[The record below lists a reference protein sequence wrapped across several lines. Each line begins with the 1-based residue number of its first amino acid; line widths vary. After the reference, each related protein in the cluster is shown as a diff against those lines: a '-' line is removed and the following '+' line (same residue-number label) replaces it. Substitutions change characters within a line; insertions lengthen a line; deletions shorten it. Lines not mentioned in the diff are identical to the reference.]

1 MPTLAGFEPEKREL
15 ETVLASGIFNRA
27 PNLANLLTWV
37 CAKYF
42 EGAAGDIKEYNIAV
56 EALGRSP
63 EFDQKRDSIVRV
75 EAHRLRKRLRA
86 YYESEGAGHQVQIEI
101 PPGQY
106 TPRFVST
113 LQPVAEIP
121 AAARIA
127 EPANEIEPVVELEP
141 VTLPGAIRPVPGEVR
156 SGFPPRRRAPRWM
169 VLILAIAVAAA
180 VVFWMSRQRSADPRA
195 GMADLQSRIA
205 SADDV
210 RILAGATQGTYTD
223 SLDHLWLS
231 DRFFQDGAASDM
243 PHAPVIL
250 GTHDPR
256 LFHYHREGSFSYH
269 IPLKPGAYEMR
280 LYFAETVY
288 GENNIAGGGETSRI
302 FDVYANGRP
311 LLPGFDIVRD
321 AGSLTADVRVFKDIS
336 PDKDG
341 KLHLDFRAS
350 TNSALLNAIEI
361 TPGVKG
367 LMRPIRIAARDHAL
381 RDSAGHQWDPDR
393 YARGGQLAPR
403 TYANVTGGPDPELFR
418 SERFGNLTYTIPVAQ
433 RGRYGVTLYF
443 AENWFGPGMAG
454 GGGEGS
460 RLFDILCNGVILR
473 RKFDIFHE
481 AGGSGRATTV
491 SFHGVE
497 PNHRGKIVIA
507 LDPITNYALLNAL
520 EIVDES
526 GDGN

>member
-15 ETVLASGIFNRA
+15 ETVLASGIFHRA

-37 CAKYF
+37 CTKYF
-42 EGAAGDIKEYNIAV
+42 EGASGDIKEYNIAV

-75 EAHRLRKRLRA
+75 EAHRLRKRLRT
-86 YYESEGAGHQVQIEI
+86 YYASEGTGHPVQIEI

-113 LQPVAEIP
+113 LQPTPEITP
-121 AAARIA
+121 APGIA
-127 EPANEIEPVVELEP
+127 EPVNETAPGIELEP
-141 VTLPGAIRPVPGEVR
+141 VTLPGIVRPVSVKVR
-156 SGFPPRRRAPRWM
+156 SGFWPGRWM
-169 VLILAIAVAAA
+169 LFRLVLAVAAA
-180 VVFWMSRQRSADPRA
+180 GVIFWILRQNFGSSHA
-195 GMADLQSRIA
+195 GMADLQTRIA

-210 RILAGATQGTYTD
+210 RILAGAPEGTYTD
-223 SLDHLWLS
+223 SLDRLWLS
-231 DRFFQDGAASDM
+231 DRFFQNGTASDM
-243 PHAPVIL
+243 PHAPLIL

-256 LFHYHREGSFSYH
+256 LFQHHREGTFSYH
-269 IPLKPGAYEMR
+269 IPLKPGVYEMR

-311 LLPGFDIVRD
+311 LLPGFDILRD
-321 AGSLTADVRVFKDIS
+321 AGSLTADVKVLKDIS

-367 LMRPIRIAARDHAL
+367 LMRPVRIAARDHGM

-418 SERFGNLTYTIPVAQ
+418 SERFGNLTYTIPVVQ
-433 RGRYGVTLYF
+433 PGRYGVTLYF

-460 RLFDILCNGVILR
+460 RVFDILCNGVVVR
-473 RKFDIFHE
+473 RKFDIFRE

-491 SFHGVE
+491 SFHAVE
-497 PNHRGKIVIA
+497 PNHRGKIVIS
-507 LDPITNYALLNAL
+507 LDPITNYALTNAL

-526 GDGN
+526 GNPN

>member
-1 MPTLAGFEPEKREL
+1 MPILAGFEQEKREL
-15 ETVLASGIFNRA
+15 ETILASGIFHRA
-27 PNLANLLTWV
+27 PNLANLLNYV
-37 CAKYF
+37 CTKYF
-42 EGAAGDIKEYNIAV
+42 EGATDEIKEYNIAV

-86 YYESEGAGHQVQIEI
+86 YYESAGAHHQVQIEI

-106 TPRFVST
+106 TPRFVSM
-113 LQPVAEIP
+113 L
-121 AAARIA
+121 
-127 EPANEIEPVVELEP
+127 EPAPKIVVAHPPQPITEPAMELEP
-141 VTLPGAIRPVPGEVR
+141 VTLPASIQPVPAKVR
-156 SGFPPRRRAPRWM
+156 SPFSLPRSLTLLLVCA
-169 VLILAIAVAAA
+169 LAVAA
-180 VVFWMSRQRSADPRA
+180 VIFWMSRRSPAHPHPA
-195 GMADLQSRIA
+195 MPDLQTSVA

-210 RILAGATQGTYTD
+210 RILAGAGDGAYTD
-223 SLDHLWLS
+223 SQNRLWLG
-231 DRFFQDGAASDM
+231 DRFFQNGVATDM

-256 LFHYHREGSFSYH
+256 LFQHRREGTFSYH
-269 IPLKPGAYEMR
+269 IPLKPGVYEMR

-302 FDVYANGRP
+302 FDVYVNGRP
-311 LLPGFDIVRD
+311 LLPGFDILRD
-321 AGSLTADVRVFKDIS
+321 ADSLTADVRVFKDIS

-341 KLHLDFRAS
+341 KLNLDFRAN
-350 TNSALLNAIEI
+350 TNSAIVNAIEI

-367 LMRPIRIAARDHAL
+367 LMRPIRMAAREHGV

-418 SERFGNLTYTIPVAQ
+418 SERFGHLTYAIPVAQ
-433 RGRYGVTLYF
+433 PGRYGVTLYF

-460 RLFDILCNGVILR
+460 RLFDILCNGVFVR
-473 RKFDIFHE
+473 RNFDIFKE

-491 SFHGVE
+491 SLHGVE
-497 PNHRGKIVIA
+497 PNHRGKIVIS
-507 LDPITNYALLNAL
+507 LDPSANYALLNAL

-526 GDGN
+526 PNRN

>member
-1 MPTLAGFEPEKREL
+1 MPTLAGFEQEKREL
-15 ETVLASGIFNRA
+15 EAVLASGIFHRA
-27 PNLANLLTWV
+27 PNLASLLNYV
-37 CAKYF
+37 CTKYF
-42 EGAAGDIKEYNIAV
+42 EGATDEIKEYNIAV

-86 YYESEGAGHQVQIEI
+86 YYETEGADHQVQIEI

-113 LQPVAEIP
+113 VEHPPESVA
-121 AAARIA
+121 AVQTV
-127 EPANEIEPVVELEP
+127 EPVIRIVPAVELEP
-141 VTLPGAIRPVPGEVR
+141 VTLPGAIRPVPGGATTGN
-156 SGFPPRRRAPRWM
+156 SSRRWLPW
-169 VLILAIAVAAA
+169 LLLLAVAVIGVIVWTA
-180 VVFWMSRQRSADPRA
+180 RQSPGRSRA
-195 GMADLQSRIA
+195 GAADLQTSVV

-210 RILAGATQGTYTD
+210 RILAGVPEGTYTD
-223 SLDHLWLS
+223 SLNRLWVS
-231 DRFFQDGAASDM
+231 DRFYQNGTATDM

-250 GTHDPR
+250 GTHDQR
-256 LFHYHREGSFSYH
+256 LFQHHREGTFSYR
-269 IPLKPGAYEMR
+269 IPLKPGVYEMR

-302 FDVYANGRP
+302 FDVYANGAP

-341 KLHLDFRAS
+341 KLSLDFRAN
-350 TNSALLNAIEI
+350 TNSALVNAIEI
-361 TPGVKG
+361 TPGIKG
-367 LMRPIRIAARDHAL
+367 LMRPIRMAAREHEV
-381 RDSAGHQWDPDR
+381 RDAAGHQWDPDR
-393 YARGGQLAPR
+393 YAHGGQLAPR
-403 TYANVTGGPDPELFR
+403 TYANVPGGPDPELFR
-418 SERFGNLTYTIPVAQ
+418 SERFGSLTYTIPVAQ
-433 RGRYGVTLYF
+433 PGRYGVTLYF

-460 RLFDILCNGVILR
+460 RMFDILCNGVFVR
-473 RKFDIFHE
+473 QSFDIFRE
-481 AGGSGRATTV
+481 AGGSGRATAV
-491 SFHGVE
+491 SLHGVE
-497 PNHRGKIVIA
+497 PNHRGKIVIS

-526 GDGN
+526 IDRN

>member
-1 MPTLAGFEPEKREL
+1 MPTLAGFEREKREL
-15 ETVLASGIFNRA
+15 EAVLASGIFNRA
-27 PNLANLLTWV
+27 PNLANLLNYV
-37 CAKYF
+37 CTKYF
-42 EGAAGDIKEYNIAV
+42 EGAADEIKEYNIAV

-86 YYESEGAGHQVQIEI
+86 YYDTEGSGHQVQIEI

-113 LQPVAEIP
+113 GEHAPES
-121 AAARIA
+121 AAAVQTVEPVIRI
-127 EPANEIEPVVELEP
+127 EPAVEPEP
-141 VTLPGAIRPVPGEVR
+141 VTLPGAIRPLPGGAITGI
-156 SGFPPRRRAPRWM
+156 SPRRWLPWLL
-169 VLILAIAVAAA
+169 VLAAG
-180 VVFWMSRQRSADPRA
+180 VIGISVWISRQSLGQPHP
-195 GMADLQSRIA
+195 GTADLQTSVA

-210 RILAGATQGTYTD
+210 RILAGAPDGTYTD
-223 SLDHLWLS
+223 SLNRLWVS
-231 DRFFQDGAASDM
+231 DRFYQNGTATDM

-250 GTHDPR
+250 GTHDQR
-256 LFHYHREGSFSYH
+256 LFQHHREGTFSYR
-269 IPLKPGAYEMR
+269 IPLKPGIYEMR

-341 KLHLDFRAS
+341 KLSLDFRAN
-350 TNSALLNAIEI
+350 TNSALVNAIEI
-361 TPGVKG
+361 TPGIKG
-367 LMRPIRIAARDHAL
+367 LMRPIRMAAREHGL
-381 RDSAGHQWDPDR
+381 RDAAGHQWDPDR
-393 YARGGQLAPR
+393 YAHGGQLAPR

-433 RGRYGVTLYF
+433 PGRYGVTLYF

-460 RLFDILCNGVILR
+460 RIFDILCNGVFVR
-473 RKFDIFHE
+473 RSFDIFHE

-491 SFHGVE
+491 SLHGIE
-497 PNHRGKIVIA
+497 PNHRGKIVIS
-507 LDPITNYALLNAL
+507 LDPLTNYALLNAL
-520 EIVDES
+520 EIIDES
-526 GDGN
+526 VDRN

>member
-15 ETVLASGIFNRA
+15 ETVLASGIFHRA
-27 PNLANLLTWV
+27 PNLANLLTYV
-37 CAKYF
+37 CTKYF
-42 EGAAGDIKEYNIAV
+42 EGAADEIKEYNIAV

-63 EFDQKRDSIVRV
+63 DFDQKRDSIVRV

-86 YYESEGAGHQVQIEI
+86 YYESEGAGHQFQIEI

-106 TPRFVST
+106 TPRFVSILEHAPET
-113 LQPVAEIP
+113 AP
-121 AAARIA
+121 APSIA
-127 EPANEIEPVVELEP
+127 EPATHVEPAIELEP
-141 VTLPGAIRPVPGEVR
+141 VTLPAAIRPVPGEVR
-156 SGFPPRRRAPRWM
+156 VGFSLRRSLPWLLALA
-169 VLILAIAVAAA
+169 VTAAGLI
-180 VVFWMSRQRSADPRA
+180 FWFSRQTLEKPRA
-195 GMADLQSRIA
+195 GTADLQTAIA

-210 RILAGATQGTYTD
+210 RILAGATEGTYTD
-223 SLDHLWLS
+223 SLNRLWLS
-231 DRFFQDGAASDM
+231 DRFFQNGTASDM

-250 GTHDPR
+250 GTHDQR
-256 LFHYHREGSFSYH
+256 MFQHHREGTFSYH
-269 IPLKPGAYEMR
+269 IPLKSGVYELR

-311 LLPGFDIVRD
+311 LLYGFDIVRD

-341 KLHLDFRAS
+341 KLHLDFRAN

-361 TPGVKG
+361 TPGLKG
-367 LMRPIRIAARDHAL
+367 LMRPIRMAARDHGV

-403 TYANVTGGPDPELFR
+403 TYANVSGGPDPELFR

-433 RGRYGVTLYF
+433 PGRYGVTLYF

-460 RLFDILCNGVILR
+460 RIFDILCNGVMVR
-473 RKFDIFHE
+473 RNFDIIHE

-491 SFHGVE
+491 SLHGVE
-497 PNHRGKIVIA
+497 PNHRGKIVIS

-526 GDGN
+526 ADRN